1 MSGDRPSRLPQG
13 FIVRQKQPYKRQA
26 GLDEPRHDVSGHGP
40 LRTFDVFAL
49 IVNKMVGTGIYT
61 APASVFL
68 MTGNK
73 SLTLGLFGI
82 GFLYSLVR
90 YVSLRARRN
99 HLDSHLTV
107 KSMIIYLDFA
117 KVLPFN
123 GGELIY
129 VGCTPS

>member
-1 MSGDRPSRLPQG
+1 MGDGPVIKIPIDLIQATSEPYRP
-13 FIVRQKQPYKRQA
+13 QA
-26 GLDEPRHDVSGHGP
+26 ELDEPTHGFSGRGP

-68 MTGNK
+68 ITGNK

-90 YVSLRARRN
+90 
-99 HLDSHLTV
+99 LT
-107 KSMIIYLDFA
+107 K
-117 KVLPFN
+117 
-123 GGELIY
+123 
-129 VGCTPS
+129 

>member
-1 MSGDRPSRLPQG
+1 MHINTPNNTTNSKKTSMSGNRLSGPLG
-13 FIVRQKQPYKRQA
+13 RHIWRQKQPYKRQA
-26 GLDEPRHDVSGHGP
+26 GSDEPTHDVSGHGP

-68 MTGNK
+68 ITGNK

-90 YVSLRARRN
+90 YVSLRAF
-99 HLDSHLTV
+99 DIAETIWILT
-107 KSMIIYLDFA
+107 
-117 KVLPFN
+117 
-123 GGELIY
+123 
-129 VGCTPS
+129 

>member
-1 MSGDRPSRLPQG
+1 MSDDDASVGVPSFILGQG
-13 FIVRQKQPYKRQA
+13 EQPYRAQA
-26 GLDEPRHDVSGHGP
+26 DLDDEPEHDASGRGP

-68 MTGNK
+68 ITGNK

-90 YVSLRARRN
+90 YVPYEVSV
-99 HLDSHLTV
+99 SQ
-107 KSMIIYLDFA
+107 
-117 KVLPFN
+117 
-123 GGELIY
+123 
-129 VGCTPS
+129 